1 MLTHLRRVVVFAGVL
16 LLLGLAIMGLA
27 GVAIDNVF
35 GWGVLGFSGWMALV
49 SGVEQRIHQALA
61 AWSGPTEETP

>member
-1 MLTHLRRVVVFAGVL
+1 MFASVL
-16 LLLGLAIMGLA
+16 LLLGLAIMGQSGLA

-35 GWGVLGFSGWMALV
+35 GWGVLRFAGWIALI
-49 SGVEQRIHQALA
+49 SGVEQQIRQALA